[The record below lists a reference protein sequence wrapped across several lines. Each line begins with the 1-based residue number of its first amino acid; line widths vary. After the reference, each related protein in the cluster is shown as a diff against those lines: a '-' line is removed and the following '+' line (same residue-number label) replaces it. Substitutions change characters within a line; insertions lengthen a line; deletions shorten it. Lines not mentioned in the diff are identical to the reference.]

1 VLPWPEY
8 PSLPTRGPS
17 AASQA
22 VVRGYNL
29 TNVSVIAEPGG
40 MLDCGGTY
48 WICQAW
54 GDATKAHGFSG
65 NSCDLR
71 PTLPI

>member
-1 VLPWPEY
+1 M
-8 PSLPTRGPS
+8 
-17 AASQA
+17 
-22 VVRGYNL
+22 RGYNL

-54 GDATKAHGFSG
+54 GDATKAHGFCG